1 MANIGKWTG
10 DRIEIDMTGTS
21 EEFVMVEFGQK
32 LKKDI
37 PNSVQIIG
45 IDVDGSGGKAG
56 LRLTLLGGDNG
67 YFAPDYFDLL
77 GEEVDITSNFS
88 ETFQTPY
95 AYNSVFVYLDNTQN
109 VTGGRILIVLNKD

>member
-1 MANIGKWTG
+1 MANIGEWTG
-10 DRIEIDMTGTS
+10 DRLEIDMTGNAS
-21 EEFVMVEFGQK
+21 EFVMVEFGQK

-56 LRLTLLGGDNG
+56 LRVTNLEEMDDDFDPVYL
-67 YFAPDYFDLL
+67 DLL